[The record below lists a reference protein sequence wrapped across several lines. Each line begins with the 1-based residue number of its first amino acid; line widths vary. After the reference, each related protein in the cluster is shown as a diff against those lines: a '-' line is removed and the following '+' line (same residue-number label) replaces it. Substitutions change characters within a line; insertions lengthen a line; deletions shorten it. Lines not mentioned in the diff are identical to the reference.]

1 MWRAYITDIHTGL
14 IEQPID
20 IPNFSWDIT
29 VNDSALSTTR
39 SKAVGK
45 DDVQSITLPW
55 GAVPG
60 RTARQRFE
68 AIEPGRK
75 AIALFWQTEEDEQN
89 GVIGTPIL
97 WGGIG
102 VRTDDWDSTSF
113 NLTSVY
119 SLLDQRYVVREGQY
133 HDGTSRD
140 NIVFQGMSLR
150 GIASEVGWL
159 CTNAKPGGELP
170 VDWTYRGEAHPR
182 KPGEDKTIHR
192 RVYEA
197 WNVSNQSGKHI
208 LDELAAV
215 QSGPDMQFRPYL
227 TQDGQHVRLRFEA
240 GSDTEPHLG
249 QQSVRGFSCWPGG
262 GTLENIEVSYLA
274 PTQRIYATGAGED
287 AGTLTA
293 LAQDL
298 SQVTG
303 SDHTMLAE
311 AQYSDTDVKDLPLLQ
326 SQARARL
333 EASSRPLM
341 QLSGEIHFDD
351 PYVPSPGMFWPGQLI
366 SLGMEG
372 HPSLPDGQYLMRVME
387 MSGDATD
394 KAKLVMDAQPVPWD
408 NPVQGINSPM
418 E

>member
-14 IEQPID
+14 IGQPLD
-20 IPNFSWDIT
+20 IPNFSWT
-29 VNDSALSTTR
+29 VTINDSSLSTTK

-55 GAVPG
+55 AAVPG
-60 RTARQRFE
+60 HTARERYE

-75 AIALFWQTEEDEQN
+75 AIALFWTTPEDEDA
-89 GVIGTPIL
+89 GRLGTPIL

-102 VRTDDWDSTSF
+102 VRTDGWDSTSF

-133 HDGTSRD
+133 HDGTSKD
-140 NIVFQGMSLR
+140 SIVFQGMSLR
-150 GIASEVGWL
+150 GIASEIGYL
-159 CTNAKPGGELP
+159 CTDAKPGGELP
-170 VDWTYRGEAHPR
+170 VDWTYRGERHPR
-182 KPGEDKTIHR
+182 QSGEDATIHR

-197 WNVSNQSGKHI
+197 WNVSNQSGKKL
-208 LDELAAV
+208 LDDLAVV
-215 QSGPDMQFRPYL
+215 QGGPDMQFRPYL
-227 TQDGQHVRLRFEA
+227 TADGQHVRLRFEA

-249 QQSVRGFSCWPGG
+249 QQAVRGFSCWPGG

-287 AGTLTA
+287 AATLTA
-293 LAQDL
+293 LAEDL
-298 SQVTG
+298 TQVTG
-303 SDHTMLAE
+303 PAHVALSEM
-311 AQYSDTDVKDLPLLQ
+311 QYSDTDVKDLALLQ
-326 SQARARL
+326 SHARARL

-351 PYVPSPGMFWPGQLI
+351 PSVPAPGMFWPGQLI
-366 SLGMEG
+366 SLDMEG

-394 KAKLVMDAQPVPWD
+394 KAKIVFDAQPVAWYE
-408 NPVQGINSPM
+408 PVTQID
-418 E
+418 